1 MQQSDNNKNVFLS
14 STLYKYPYLGYS
26 PNLIEYFCIIGYD
39 ENFIKSCLLPK
50 TGIEPTAQYPPTIL
64 SSISSD
70 KDFDIIDNDQIIQ
83 QVFPNIPTLI
93 SSINVQPEPRSV
105 IFSFCYDSYKGDKKL
120 SYVCY
125 SFVFYEFL
133 RQFGYYAPK
142 AFSIISQYPFFTAFK
157 RLCETI
163 YNSIENKKFN
173 IPIELLIFNLVN
185 FIPSPIKSNLQI
197 ELFPNAN
204 IITINRLTGY
214 PYIDF
219 DLYEMINYFGISFYL
234 EIYVVSLLERKM
246 LFFSSNLEHLN
257 LLMYTILIL
266 NYPCN
271 DCNFFWHIV
280 TVSKHVLE
288 NSQGENA
295 FVENIFENVLGVNCS
310 YSEEINVD
318 TFGERRFIVD
328 LDKKSIIFSHNQT
341 NNQITLDESKKVQK
355 LFMYFKDILKR
366 KNVQSKYLKELINSL
381 QKDIDNLFMQFAKE
395 NSNNNN
401 KNKVSNSFFEW
412 NEEIH
417 ERNKKIQECFYCFYL
432 NLLKMFYEE
441 NNLLTSYDNQRMG
454 GNNSNNNGKNNV
466 NDINQFQDDENDKQ
480 LFITGHTETK
490 RTETFTKNEKMFYEN
505 FKESLKFKIFFDNFI
520 QEYKC
525 FDVYKVPLIFTE
537 VYLTIKKKDRQNIR
551 DKSFNYLELIDC
563 LYYESPKNN
572 ETLKL
577 TFNNFADYFKD
588 NLSEWNKL
596 TKLGKLFT
604 FNKRLIQLYLNHLNN
619 LNDKDTTLT
628 LLFPS
633 YQIKITNTFDSVTK
647 DTIIELIENK
657 FITLNILNNFTLL
670 NFSAIYI
677 CSILISLYTQSNL
690 LSYMSQIKCF
700 LEDNEFFN
708 RKYIHV
714 IISSLYQH
722 MILALNDPNKMK
734 DPSIYIY
741 PTYTLLN
748 LLRSI
753 GILPDK
759 EMMILLKEILNY
771 GDTLKN
777 KEYASND
784 NGSNLIFENAKE
796 FEIFITYCF
805 DYNGTI
811 SEETIVNTY
820 KDSTLEEKVSINVN
834 EKDKMYP
841 KIMAKILKAK
851 HISYLYT
858 PRTLF
863 KKARELFKKFIHS
876 EDLNYEDN
884 LGEIKD
890 VLVNLIF
897 YDKYMLVPLKDE
909 KEKGNNKKNAT
920 LNEDSMICYLL
931 NKAYLQDIMIKLLN
945 MDVIKKEKEKK
956 KVQKQYNGDN

>member
-1 MQQSDNNKNVFLS
+1 MQSDNNKNIFLS

-70 KDFDIIDNDQIIQ
+70 KDFDIIDNDQIIK
-83 QVFPNIPTLI
+83 QVFPNIPILI
-93 SSINVQPEPRSV
+93 SSLNIQPEPRSV

-125 SFVFYEFL
+125 SFIFYEFF

-157 RLCETI
+157 RICETI
-163 YNSIENKKFN
+163 HNTIDNKKFA

-185 FIPSPIKSNLQI
+185 FIPSPIKSNLQL

-214 PYIDF
+214 PYVDF

-295 FVENIFENVLGVNCS
+295 FVENIFENMLGVNCS
-310 YSEEINVD
+310 YSEEINVE

-328 LDKKSIIFSHNQT
+328 LDKKSIIFSHNES
-341 NNQITLDESKKVQK
+341 NNKIDLDESKKVQK
-355 LFMYFKDILKR
+355 LFVYFKDILKR
-366 KNVQSKYLKELINSL
+366 RNVQSKYLKDLINAL
-381 QKDIDNLFMQFAKE
+381 QKDIDSLFMQFSKD
-395 NSNNNN
+395 NNNN
-401 KNKVSNSFFEW
+401 KNKVNTFFEW

-441 NNLLTSYDNQRMG
+441 NNLLTFYDNQRMG
-454 GNNSNNNGKNNV
+454 NNNNIVKGGGHN
-466 NDINQFQDDENDKQ
+466 ESEKQ
-480 LFITGHTETK
+480 LFITGHTKTK
-490 RTETFTKNEKMFYEN
+490 QTEMFTKNEKMFYEN

-520 QEYKC
+520 QTYKC

-563 LYYESPKNN
+563 LYYELYSEPPKVNL
-572 ETLKL
+572 TLKL
-577 TFNNFADYFKD
+577 TFNNFADYFMER
-588 NLSEWNKL
+588 LSEWKKL

-619 LNDKDTTLT
+619 LNDKEATLT
-628 LLFPS
+628 FLFPS
-633 YQIKITNTFDSVTK
+633 YKIKTENTFDAVTK
-647 DTIIELIENK
+647 DTILELIENK
-657 FITLNILNNFTLL
+657 FIALNILNNFTLL

-677 CSILISLYTQSNL
+677 CSILISLYSQSNL
-690 LSYMSQIKCF
+690 LSYISQIKCF
-700 LEDNEFFN
+700 LEENEFFN

-714 IISSLYQH
+714 IIYSLYQH
-722 MILALNDPNKMK
+722 MIRALNDPTKMK
-734 DPSIYIY
+734 EPSIYIY
-741 PTYTLLN
+741 PTFTLLN
-748 LLRSI
+748 LIRSI

-759 EMMILLKEILNY
+759 EMMILLQEILNY
-771 GDTLKN
+771 GDTLTSKD
-777 KEYASND
+777 YAYGESFLLVER
-784 NGSNLIFENAKE
+784 SKE

-811 SEETIVNTY
+811 SEETLVNKC
-820 KDSTLEEKVSINVN
+820 KDSTLEERICINVN
-834 EKDKMYP
+834 EKEKMHP
-841 KIMAKILKAK
+841 KIMAKISKAK

-858 PRTLF
+858 PRTIF
-863 KKARELFKKFIHS
+863 KKAKELFKKFIHS
-876 EDLNYEDN
+876 KDLDYKDD
-884 LGEIKD
+884 LTEIKD

-897 YDKYMLVPLKDE
+897 YDKYMSPLKDD
-909 KEKGNNKKNAT
+909 KTNKKNST
-920 LNEDSMICYLL
+920 LNEESTICYSL
-931 NKAYLQDIMIKLLN
+931 NKAYLKDIMIRLLN
-945 MDVIKKEKEKK
+945 MDVIQKEKEKLQQQINNI
-956 KVQKQYNGDN
+956 VGTN